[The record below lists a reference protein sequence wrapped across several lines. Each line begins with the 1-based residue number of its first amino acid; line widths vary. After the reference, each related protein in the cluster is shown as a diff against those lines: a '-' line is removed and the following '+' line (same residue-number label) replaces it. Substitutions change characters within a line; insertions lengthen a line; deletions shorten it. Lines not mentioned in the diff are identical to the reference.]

1 MDQKSIAKAQYNEI
15 ERLKKEISVIKKK
28 LHQLQGELE
37 TIQANCKHV
46 FIETSVMRV
55 CQKCGLSESTYY

>member
-1 MDQKSIAKAQYNEI
+1 MDQAFIGNNQSNEV
-15 ERLKKEISVIKKK
+15 EKLQEEIVVIKKRLNK
-28 LHQLQGELE
+28 LQEELE
-37 TIQANCKHV
+37 QIQSHCKHV